1 MLQIYEN
8 LYPDLTNGKTENT
21 VMISL
26 EASSSCE
33 ISKNDIVHSLQGIG
47 IIVNS
52 IDFTPTKTLI
62 SSTLHDSLN
71 AAVTL
76 RTRLSQGE
84 LAKELKQIGKYL
96 KNIKLSV
103 ITFNK
108 IIINKRKVIETPSLL
123 DYIKQLQPDIFSWD

>member
-8 LYPDLTNGKTENT
+8 LYPDLTDGKTENT

-26 EASSSCE
+26 EASTFCE

-52 IDFTPTKTLI
+52 IDFTHTKTLR
-62 SSTLHDSLN
+62 STTLYNSLN
-71 AAVTL
+71 AAVIL
-76 RTRLSQGE
+76 RTRLSRVK

-96 KNIKLSV
+96 KNIKLSI
-103 ITFNK
+103 ITFNQV
-108 IIINKRKVIETPSLL
+108 ITNKKKVIETPSLL
-123 DYIKQLQPDIFSWD
+123 DHIKQLQPDIFYWD